1 MTQSATLAPEDR
13 EFFGLV
19 ARAVF
24 LNPFSDER
32 AEIDARLAGVPSVTG
47 MSEPERVQL
56 FLAGVTARLEA
67 LEKDGHRQM
76 SAFTGEDRRL
86 IEYGW
91 LFHYFHNYLKR
102 LDHLIQ
108 KQLEAGDEPARVEFA
123 RELLDAMRER
133 GFTRQ
138 QSLRYLA
145 LFYQLRRA
153 YYFIEK
159 SLVGRSPC
167 MKALRLSLWNSVF
180 THNIAVYDR
189 YLWNRMED
197 FSTLLLGETGSG
209 KGTAAQ
215 AIGRSGYIP
224 FRERRNAFAESFT
237 RTFLAINLSQFP
249 ESLIESELFGHE
261 KGAFTGAVEAHQGV
275 FARGSRHGAL
285 FLDEI
290 GEVSVP
296 IQIKLLQ
303 VLQERTFSPVGSHQ
317 RQRFEGRVIAATNRP
332 LEKLRGSGGLRD
344 DFFYRL
350 SSDVITVPPL
360 RQRIAEDP
368 SELDELINL
377 VVGRI
382 LGKSAPWVAATIRR
396 ALNRTLPA
404 NYRWPG
410 NVREL
415 EQAVRRILL
424 TGSYGGDDA
433 AEDLNELSTL
443 LRSVETGS
451 IDARE
456 LLSCYC
462 RMLHHRLGSFAE
474 VARKTK
480 LDTRTVKK
488 YVEQPE
494 E

>member
-1 MTQSATLAPEDR
+1 MTELARLTPEDR
-13 EFFGLV
+13 EFFALV

-32 AEIDARLAGVPSVTG
+32 AEIDARLAGVESVAG
-47 MSEPERVQL
+47 LSEPERVRL
-56 FLAGVTARLEA
+56 FLSGVTERLEG
-67 LEKDGHRQM
+67 LEQAGHAKT
-76 SAFTGEDRRL
+76 SSFSGEDRRL
-86 IEYGW
+86 IEYAW
-91 LFHYFHNYLKR
+91 LFHYFHHYLER
-102 LDHLIQ
+102 FDGLIQ
-108 KQLEAGDEPARVEFA
+108 TQLEQGDEPTRVDFA
-123 RELLDAMRER
+123 RELLDSMRER
-133 GFTRQ
+133 GFTRL

-159 SLVGRSPC
+159 SLVGRSPS
-167 MKALRLSLWNSVF
+167 MKDLRLSLWNSVF

-197 FSTLLLGETGSG
+197 FSTLLLGETGTG

-237 RTFLAINLSQFP
+237 QSFLAINLSQFP

-261 KGAFTGAVEAHQGV
+261 KGAFTGAVESHEGV

-296 IQIKLLQ
+296 VQIKLLQ

-332 LEKLRGSGGLRD
+332 LKTLRGPNGLRD

-350 SSDVITVPPL
+350 SSDIITVPPL
-360 RQRIAEDP
+360 QQRIAEDP
-368 SELDELINL
+368 VELDELINL

-382 LGKSAPWVAATIRR
+382 LGQTAPWVAATIRR
-396 ALNRTLPA
+396 AIERALPA
-404 NYRWPG
+404 DYRWPG

-424 TGSYGGDDA
+424 TGSYRGDEAAADPGELDA
-433 AEDLNELSTL
+433 L
-443 LRSVETGS
+443 LQSVEAGA

-462 RMLHHRLGSFAE
+462 RMLYQRLGSFAE

-488 YVEQPE
+488 YVEQTDE
-494 E
+494 